1 MSTEKNPFIEV
12 PFLDYVEALAG
23 SSVKI
28 AARDVLAT
36 WKVLVAMVFG
46 PAIYGFY
53 TCLLFGYL
61 YKNTSYDLKACTLI
75 SLAGY
80 IAQPFIHYI
89 GVRSVETGMDIYK
102 SLKPLLIAV
111 TDPSAGAQLRAMRDR
126 LSDDITAFVNENG
139 PSALQD
145 FDPTKYSRTSK
156 DINTTTPPSLSSSPS
171 ADAQGLFAEAPNL
184 LHNWLGDDHSLFTFG
199 GIGHSFYDEDSS
211 SDTSS
216 H

>member
-1 MSTEKNPFIEV
+1 MHI
-12 PFLDYVEALAG
+12 YIEALAG

-36 WKVLVAMVFG
+36 WKVLVVAVFG

-53 TCLLFGYL
+53 SCLLFGYL
-61 YKNTSYDLKACTLI
+61 YKNTTYDLKACTLI
-75 SLAGY
+75 SLLSY

-111 TDPSAGAQLRAMRDR
+111 IDPSAGAQLRAMRDR
-126 LSDDITAFVNENG
+126 LSDDITTFVNENG
-139 PSALQD
+139 PSALHD
-145 FDPTKYSRTSK
+145 FDPNKYSRHQSRDDDSTSS
-156 DINTTTPPSLSSSPS
+156 TAAA
-171 ADAQGLFAEAPNL
+171 ADAQGLFAQAPNL
-184 LHNWLGDDHSLFTFG
+184 VHNWLGDDHSLFAFG
-199 GIGHSFYDEDSS
+199 GVGHSLYDDDSS
-211 SDTSS
+211 SSDSSS